1 MTYGHV
7 LNNNNDREE
16 IMLDKMREGSQ
27 GIAAKI
33 ILVVI
38 ILSFAL
44 AGVSSYLGGSSTAV
58 AVLVNDQEISQASVE
73 QAYQNERASLQ
84 QQYGEQFE
92 MLASNPNFAQQVR
105 AQATQGLITD
115 ALIAQAIDEMGLRV
129 GDEQVK
135 NEIRNM
141 TEFQVDGKFNNDQY
155 LALLRRASYTPAQF
169 SQSLKSDLARRQLLT
184 MLVGSEFVLPSEV
197 DVANQLQAQQR
208 IAKILMVNSQ
218 DFQNSDAVSEE
229 MIQSYYQNNSEQFK
243 AAEQISLNYVLL
255 DADNLVDQVSVTE
268 DEIDAYY
275 ENHHSDYQ
283 RAERRKVA
291 HILIQGL
298 TEESNQKAQA
308 LLSEI
313 NDGADFATLAA
324 EKSDDT
330 YSAANNGELDWF
342 EAGVMDPAFDEA
354 SFALT
359 KTAPL
364 SGVVASQFGYH
375 IIKLVD
381 IEASEALP
389 LEEVKG
395 RVEVALQ
402 KQKTSELYFDLHQT
416 LSEVAFESPDNLE
429 EAAGA
434 ISVEVLETELFSTD
448 NPPEALD
455 NIALLQLAFDQD
467 FRDEGMNSEL
477 IELSDSKAVVVRVE
491 DYQEASVRPIEEVSE
506 QIKSDLTMQ
515 QSQQLARE
523 FVQTITT
530 KLDNNESVEAEL
542 EAQGL
547 TFSADLTF
555 ARYTREYD
563 YQIIQQ
569 LFKLAKPSED
579 NVSRQW
585 VAASNGNFA
594 VIELSQVIDADAGND
609 EAKLQMENMLN
620 RSSADETYQAL
631 VAQLI
636 ASAEIKYPVVD

>member
-1 MTYGHV
+1 
-7 LNNNNDREE
+7 
-16 IMLDKMREGSQ
+16 MLDKMREGSQ
-27 GIAAKI
+27 GVAAKI

-44 AGVSSYLGGSSTAV
+44 AGVGSYLGGSNAAV

-92 MLASNPNFAQQVR
+92 MLASNPSFAQQVR

-115 ALIAQAIDEMGLRV
+115 ALITQAIDEMGLRV

-141 TEFQVDGKFNNDQY
+141 KEFQVDGKFNNEQY
-155 LALLRRASYTPAQF
+155 LGLLRRASYTPAQF
-169 SQSLKSDLARRQLLT
+169 SQTMKSDLARRQLLT

-208 IAKILMVNSQ
+208 IAKVLTVNSA
-218 DFQNSDAVSEE
+218 DFQNSDAVTDEA
-229 MIQSYYQNNSEQFK
+229 IQNYYQNNSEQFK

-255 DADNLVDQVSVTE
+255 DADQLVDQVSVTQDDIE
-268 DEIDAYY
+268 AYY

-291 HILIQGL
+291 HILVQGL
-298 TEESNQKAQA
+298 SEESKQKAQA
-308 LLSEI
+308 LLAEI
-313 NDGADFATLAA
+313 NAGADFATLAS

-330 YSAANNGELDWF
+330 FSASNNGELDWF
-342 EAGVMDPAFDEA
+342 EAGVMEPAFDEA

-359 KTAPL
+359 ESAPL
-364 SGVVASQFGYH
+364 SNVVESQFGYH

-389 LEEVKG
+389 LDEVKG

-402 KQKTSELYFDLHQT
+402 KQKTSELYFELHQT
-416 LSEVAFESPDNLE
+416 LSEVAFESPDNLD

-434 ISVEVLETELFSTD
+434 ISVDVQASELFSAD
-448 NPPEALD
+448 NPPEVLD
-455 NIALLQLAFDQD
+455 NVSLLQLIFDEN

-477 IELSDSKAVVVRVE
+477 IELSESKAVVVRVN
-491 DYQEASVRPIEEVSE
+491 DYKAASVRPLDDVSE
-506 QIKSDLTMQ
+506 QIKSDLAMQ

-530 KLDNNESVEAEL
+530 KLDNNESIESELAEK
-542 EAQGL
+542 GL
-547 TFSADLTF
+547 AFSADLTF

-569 LFKLAKPSED
+569 LFKLAKPTEGA
-579 NVSRQW
+579 VSRQW
-585 VAASNGNFA
+585 VASSDGDFA

-609 EAKLQMENMLN
+609 EAKLQMESMLS
-620 RSSADETYQAL
+620 RSSSDETYQAL

-636 ASAEIKYPVVD
+636 ANAEIKYPVVD

>member
-1 MTYGHV
+1 
-7 LNNNNDREE
+7 
-16 IMLDKMREGSQ
+16 MLDKMREGSQ
-27 GIAAKI
+27 GVAAKI

-44 AGVSSYLGGSSTAV
+44 AGVGSYLGGSNAAV

-92 MLASNPNFAQQVR
+92 MLASNPSFAQQVR

-115 ALIAQAIDEMGLRV
+115 ALITQAIDEMGLRV

-141 TEFQVDGKFNNDQY
+141 KEFQVDGKFNNEQY

-169 SQSLKSDLARRQLLT
+169 SQTMKSDLARRQLLT

-208 IAKILMVNSQ
+208 IAKVLTVNSA
-218 DFQNSDAVSEE
+218 DFQNSDAVTDEA
-229 MIQSYYQNNSEQFK
+229 IQNYYQNNSEQFK

-255 DADNLVDQVSVTE
+255 DADQLVDQVSVTQDDIE
-268 DEIDAYY
+268 AYY

-291 HILIQGL
+291 HILVQGL
-298 TEESNQKAQA
+298 SEESKQKAQA
-308 LLSEI
+308 LLAEI
-313 NDGADFATLAA
+313 NAGADFATLAS

-330 YSAANNGELDWF
+330 FSASNNGELDWF
-342 EAGVMDPAFDEA
+342 EAGVMEPAFDEA

-359 KTAPL
+359 ESAPL
-364 SGVVASQFGYH
+364 SNVVESQFGYH

-389 LEEVKG
+389 LDEVKG

-402 KQKTSELYFDLHQT
+402 KQKTSELYFELHQT
-416 LSEVAFESPDNLE
+416 LSEVAFESPDNLD

-434 ISVEVLETELFSTD
+434 ISVDVQASELFSAD
-448 NPPEALD
+448 NPPEVLD
-455 NIALLQLAFDQD
+455 NVSLLQLIFDEN

-477 IELSDSKAVVVRVE
+477 IELSESKAVVVRVN
-491 DYQEASVRPIEEVSE
+491 DYKAASVRPLDDVSE
-506 QIKSDLTMQ
+506 QIKSDLAMQ

-530 KLDNNESVEAEL
+530 KLDNNESIESELAEK
-542 EAQGL
+542 GL
-547 TFSADLTF
+547 AFSADLTF

-569 LFKLAKPSED
+569 LFKLAKPTEGA
-579 NVSRQW
+579 VSRQW
-585 VAASNGNFA
+585 VASSDGDFA

-609 EAKLQMENMLN
+609 EAKLQMESMLS
-620 RSSADETYQAL
+620 RSSSDETYQAL

-636 ASAEIKYPVVD
+636 ANAEIKYPVVD